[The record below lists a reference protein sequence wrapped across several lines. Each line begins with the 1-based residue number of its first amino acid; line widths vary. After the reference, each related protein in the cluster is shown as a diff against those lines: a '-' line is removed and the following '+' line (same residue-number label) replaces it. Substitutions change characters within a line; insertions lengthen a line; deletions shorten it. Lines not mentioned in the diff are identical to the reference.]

1 MANGIDV
8 EYAFERLFN
17 YLTYTIPVCQC
28 LSLEGGDKRELEEIY
43 DQYWLVSVNLKI
55 YHDVLAGDMCD
66 PDPCMHGGTCSPAG
80 EDDFTCACPSSTF
93 TGKACNIITG
103 KFNR

>member
-43 DQYWLVSVNLKI
+43 D
-55 YHDVLAGDMCD
+55 
-66 PDPCMHGGTCSPAG
+66 
-80 EDDFTCACPSSTF
+80 
-93 TGKACNIITG
+93 
-103 KFNR
+103 